1 MYIKE
6 AIKMRRCMFVLMALM
21 VSLVNA
27 QTLEECFE
35 RAYRDA
41 IREAQKS
48 SWALRIIAVAL
59 AEAGQL
65 ERAIQTLNLAL
76 QNVRTGEDA
85 ANRSV
90 DLSGI
95 AISLAKAGQI
105 DRAIQIAQKFD
116 YAWDSWRAL
125 NEIAKMLAKAGQF
138 DRAIQITQ
146 KIEDA
151 EVRSLALSEIAAE
164 LAKAGQFNR
173 ANQIFN
179 LAIQIAQKSSCSSAL
194 AEIAKVLIKVG
205 QIDRAN
211 KIFNLTI
218 SNSMGN

>member
-1 MYIKE
+1 LVNLYHNGLKNFGERMYIKE
-6 AIKMRRCMFVLMALM
+6 AIKMRCCMFVLMVLM
-21 VSLVNA
+21 VSLVSA
-27 QTLEECFE
+27 QTLEERFE

-41 IREAQKS
+41 TREAQKS

-59 AEAGQL
+59 AE
-65 ERAIQTLNLAL
+65 
-76 QNVRTGEDA
+76 
-85 ANRSV
+85 
-90 DLSGI
+90 
-95 AISLAKAGQI
+95 
-105 DRAIQIAQKFD
+105 
-116 YAWDSWRAL
+116 
-125 NEIAKMLAKAGQF
+125 AGQF

-179 LAIQIAQKSSCSSAL
+179 LAIQIAQKSACSSAL

-205 QIDRAN
+205 
-211 KIFNLTI
+211 
-218 SNSMGN
+218 